1 MQLSLLKKSLIMISV
16 GRSTCKSPSGKNI
29 NDKHQHAYLILWC
42 TLIECIYP
50 YTESNVTQ
58 SNAIESNATNTN
70 IKNIAF
76 GYDNTIKILCWR
88 SFNTLLSL

>member
-42 TLIECIYP
+42 TLIEYMYP
-50 YTESNVTQ
+50 YTQSNVSQ
-58 SNAIESNATNTN
+58 SNVSQSNV
-70 IKNIAF
+70 
-76 GYDNTIKILCWR
+76 
-88 SFNTLLSL
+88 S